1 MAAPSGTASPL
12 DHVGDVVSLLATTSS
27 VRERTY
33 RSECSHARHLATP
46 GMRPVAPVVVM
57 VMMTSLGPGA
67 RSEFLPSA
75 RKSLRTNGTES
86 AIAKSLSDSMARIF
100 ALFPALVTD
109 QLGGADASND
119 PLSQMAA
126 MMRAAVTEF
135 LIPGASNVLVLV
147 VAVPVVLSMP
157 CAATLVIVV
166 FLPTAAVVDF
176 ADSTLVIVVVLAG
189 FWTLGDLA
197 IVHLGALDNLV
208 LGLLPSQDDL
218 LPDGSFL
225 NDDGLRVGLP
235 DDDGLRR
242 GRRTR
247 EELGRLGILFQRV
260 RLLWLLVNL
269 AFDGVLADARR
280 RRRMLDDVA
289 LDAVLVHIMAG
300 RCRAVDLALDVAVLV
315 NIAAGG
321 AVVVSVD
328 YVALAD
334 NGRVGVALA
343 LALAGDDA
351 GLLVVIVIVRVVV
364 GDAVAADDGG
374 GGFARGV
381 RLEVPVALALAGRLF
396 VDDGH
401 LGLLA
406 G

>member
-1 MAAPSGTASPL
+1 
-12 DHVGDVVSLLATTSS
+12 
-27 VRERTY
+27 
-33 RSECSHARHLATP
+33 
-46 GMRPVAPVVVM
+46 
-57 VMMTSLGPGA
+57 MTSLGPGA

-75 RKSLRTNGTES
+75 RKSLRTNGTKS
-86 AIAKSLSDSMARIF
+86 AIAKSLSNSMARIF

-126 MMRAAVTEF
+126 MVRAAVTEF

-197 IVHLGALDNLV
+197 IVHLGALDDLV

-225 NDDGLRVGLP
+225 DDDGLRVGLP
-235 DDDGLRR
+235 DDDGLRW

-247 EELGRLGILFQRV
+247 EELGRLGILFQCV
-260 RLLWLLVNL
+260 RLFWLLVNL
-269 AFDGVLADARR
+269 AFDGVLADARGG
-280 RRRMLDDVA
+280 RRMLDDVA
-289 LDAVLVHIMAG
+289 LDAVLVHVMAG

-315 NIAAGG
+315 DVAAGG

-343 LALAGDDA
+343 LAGDDA
-351 GLLVVIVIVRVVV
+351 GFLVVIVIVRVVV
-364 GDAVAADDGG
+364 RDAVAADDGG
-374 GGFARGV
+374 GGFARGM

-396 VDDGH
+396 VNDGH